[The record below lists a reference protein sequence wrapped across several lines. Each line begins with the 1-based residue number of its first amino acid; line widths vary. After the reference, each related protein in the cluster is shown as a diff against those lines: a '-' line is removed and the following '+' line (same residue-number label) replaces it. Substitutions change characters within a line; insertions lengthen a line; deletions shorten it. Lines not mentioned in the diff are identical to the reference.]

1 MSHGEMKNGSN
12 GAARQIRTLL
22 IGLDGATF
30 DVLDPLMQSG
40 VMPFLQS
47 FFAHGVRADLRTIVP
62 ALTPPAWTSLATGR
76 TPGQHGVFDFFR
88 MESAESRH
96 IRFFTSHD
104 VQCETIWSLASGNDL
119 RVTSL
124 NFPAMFP
131 APRIS
136 GNVVPGWVPWKQ
148 LRLACWPENLFERLK
163 NMPGFNPR
171 ELAMDI
177 KLEEKATEG
186 CSDYA
191 EYGPW
196 IQLHI
201 RREQN
206 WLEIFKFLTA
216 EDPSEL
222 TAVLFDGVDKLQ
234 HLCWRFIRPEDAT
247 PLTEDWELE
256 IRRLCLEYFRS
267 LDRIIESMC
276 EIAGPETTVLLASD
290 HGFGPT
296 YQVFHVNAWL
306 EQHGYL
312 AWSDAAKSQE
322 PNGAL
327 LGVGQVARHTWMLD
341 WDRTKA
347 YAATPTANGIFIP
360 VNRDGNSPGVSPEE
374 YLPFR
379 QKLIDELRAFR
390 DPETGKPYV
399 TGIWTRDECFEG
411 PHKGVAPDITLAFDD
426 GGLVGILPSAT
437 MISRRPITGGA
448 HRPVGIFGAKGPAIP
463 AGVRAAEMSILDVAP
478 VVLHSLHL
486 PVLEDMQGRVP
497 TDLFEAAALQS
508 RPVVKTRAAH
518 AMAHPPEQETTSQV
532 MSREDEQAVVERLR
546 ELGYIE

>member
-1 MSHGEMKNGSN
+1 MTSR
-12 GAARQIRTLL
+12 ARKVRTLL

-40 VMPFLQS
+40 AMPFLKS
-47 FFAHGVRADLRTIVP
+47 FFAQGVRADLRTIVP
-62 ALTPPAWTSLATGR
+62 ALTPPAWTSLVTGR

-88 MESAESRH
+88 MESEESRH

-104 VQCETIWSLASGNDL
+104 VQCETIWSLASANGL

-131 APRIS
+131 PPRIC

-148 LRLACWPENLFERLK
+148 LRLACWPQDLFDRLK
-163 NMPGFNPR
+163 TIPGFNPR

-186 CSDYA
+186 SSNYE
-191 EYGPW
+191 EYLPW
-196 IQLHI
+196 IQMHI

-206 WLEIFKFLTA
+206 WFEIFRHLTT

-247 PLTEDWELE
+247 PLQEDWEVQ
-256 IRRLCLEYFRS
+256 IRDLCIEYFRS
-267 LDRIIESMC
+267 LDQILERMC
-276 EIAGPETTVLLASD
+276 ATVGPETTVLVASD

-296 YQVFHVNAWL
+296 YKVFHVNAWL

-312 AWSDAAKSQE
+312 AWSDAARSQT

-341 WDRTKA
+341 WTKTQA

-360 VNRDGNSPGVSPEE
+360 VNRDGQSAGVSPSE
-374 YLPFR
+374 YFSFR
-379 QKLIDELRAFR
+379 ERLIADLRAFR
-390 DPETGKPYV
+390 DPETGEQVVKE
-399 TGIWTRDECFEG
+399 IWTREECFAG
-411 PHKGVAPDITLAFDD
+411 PQGNVAPDLTLVFGD
-426 GGLVGILPSAT
+426 GGLVGILPSPHT
-437 MISRRPITGGA
+437 ISRRPITGGA
-448 HRPVGIFGAKGPAIP
+448 HRPVGIFGAQGPGILSGAL
-463 AGVRAAEMSILDVAP
+463 AKEMSILDVAP
-478 VVLHSLHL
+478 IVLHSLGL
-486 PVLEDMQGRVP
+486 PVLEEMQGRVP
-497 TDLFEAAALQS
+497 TDLYEAALLKS
-508 RPVVKTRAAH
+508 RPVTRVGAAKVVTEK
-518 AMAHPPEQETTSQV
+518 AADDALAPV
-532 MSREDEQAVVERLR
+532 MSREDEQAVLERLR

>member
-1 MSHGEMKNGSN
+1 MRKV
-12 GAARQIRTLL
+12 RTLL

-30 DVLDPLMQSG
+30 DVMDPMMQSG
-40 VMPFLQS
+40 AMPFLKS
-47 FFAHGVRADLRTIVP
+47 FFDQGVRADLRTIVP
-62 ALTPPAWTSLATGR
+62 ALTPPAWTSLVTGR

-88 MESAESRH
+88 MESQESRH

-104 VQCETIWSLASGNDL
+104 VQCDTIWSLASGHGL

-131 APRIS
+131 PPRIC

-148 LRLACWPENLFERLK
+148 LRLACWPQDLFERLK
-163 NMPGFNPR
+163 TISGFNPR

-177 KLEEKATEG
+177 KIEEKATEG
-186 CSDYA
+186 SSNYE
-191 EYGPW
+191 EYLPW
-196 IQLHI
+196 IQMHI

-206 WLEIFKFLTA
+206 WFEIFRHLTA

-247 PLTEDWELE
+247 PLTEDWEVQ
-256 IRRLCLEYFRS
+256 IRDLCIEYFRS
-267 LDRIIESMC
+267 LDQILERMC
-276 EIAGPETTVLLASD
+276 STVGPETTVLIASD

-296 YQVFHVNAWL
+296 YKVFHVNAWL

-312 AWSDAAKSQE
+312 AWSDAAKAQT

-341 WDRTKA
+341 WDKTKA

-360 VNRDGNSPGVSPEE
+360 VNRDGNSAGVSPSE
-374 YLPFR
+374 YPAFR
-379 QKLIDELRAFR
+379 ERLIADLRAFR
-390 DPETGKPYV
+390 DPETNEPVV
-399 TGIWTRDECFEG
+399 TGLWTREECFEG
-411 PHKGVAPDITLAFDD
+411 PHGDVAPDITLAFGD
-426 GGLVGILPSAT
+426 GGLVGILPSPHT
-437 MISRRPITGGA
+437 MSSRPITGGA
-448 HRPVGIFGAKGPAIP
+448 HRPVGIFGAKGPGILSGALAP
-463 AGVRAAEMSILDVAP
+463 EMSILDVAP
-478 VVLHSLHL
+478 IVLHSLGL
-486 PVLEDMQGRVP
+486 PVLEEMQGRVP
-497 TDLFEAAALQS
+497 SDLYEAAALKS
-508 RPVVKTRAAH
+508 HPVKRVGGSNLATADKSADDGTA
-518 AMAHPPEQETTSQV
+518 PV
-532 MSREDEQAVVERLR
+532 MSREDEQAVMERLR